1 MFLGLTTAQQKAV
14 EQYYPQ
20 GAGFLHGLD
29 VSVEKAEK
37 GISVQIEKQRA
48 VIRLENANSLAG
60 HCFCWKTPFRL
71 GVK

>member
-37 GISVQIEKQRA
+37 AFLCKSKSSA
-48 VIRLENANSLAG
+48 L
-60 HCFCWKTPFRL
+60 
-71 GVK
+71 

>member
-48 VIRLENANSLAG
+48 VIRL
-60 HCFCWKTPFRL
+60 
-71 GVK
+71 

>member
-20 GAGFLHGLD
+20 GDGFLHGLD

-48 VIRLENANSLAG
+48 VIRLENAKFFGRALLLLEDALSLG
-60 HCFCWKTPFRL
+60 
-71 GVK
+71 G